1 MTSKPSWLNPLLW
14 VTALV
19 LINVLWANVAQQEAP
34 NEVNAVGKFAT
45 YREMTVAPV
54 LGSDEAIPASF
65 TTRYSST
72 SLDQA
77 NVSFALKLDN
87 STVITSWSGL
97 LTDAPPGWSGD
108 LEPGM
113 YTVVNEVEQG
123 VDVEQ
128 TLTLAPFAPIQML
141 GHAVLSVLLVVTAVV
156 EQFIRNTIT
165 KRRGSKPTDAPSD
178 TVPFKPLSHGPE
190 HDEPW
195 DEGASPWREPLR

>member
-19 LINVLWANVAQQEAP
+19 LINVLWGNVAQQEAP
-34 NEVNAVGKFAT
+34 NEVNSVGKFVT

-54 LGSDEAIPASF
+54 FGSEEAIPASL
-65 TTRYSST
+65 TTLYSST
-72 SLDQA
+72 SLEQA

-97 LTDAPPGWSGD
+97 LTDAPPSWSGD
-108 LEPGM
+108 LKPGT

-128 TLTLAPFAPIQML
+128 TLSLAPFAPIQVL
-141 GHAVLSVLLVVTAVV
+141 GHAALSVLLVVTAVT
-156 EQFIRNTIT
+156 EQFIRNTIAVRKKST
-165 KRRGSKPTDAPSD
+165 PTDAPSD

-190 HDEPW
+190 YDETW